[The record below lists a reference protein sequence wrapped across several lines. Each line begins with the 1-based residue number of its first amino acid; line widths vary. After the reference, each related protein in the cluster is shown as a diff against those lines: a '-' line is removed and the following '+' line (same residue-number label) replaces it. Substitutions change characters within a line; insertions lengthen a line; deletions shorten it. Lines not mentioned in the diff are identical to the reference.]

1 MLLERT
7 LDELGKKNKVALGID
22 LRNDI
27 TQLTYCRADQSV
39 PETISL
45 VNGEEQYNIPTVLC
59 RNSEQH
65 QWYYG
70 KEALQ
75 KAQAGEGVLVE
86 DLVLLA
92 SNQSVVAVGDM
103 EFAIEELIEIFLKKC
118 LGLVSNFVKV
128 QDISNIAFTLRAVTP
143 ELMEVI
149 KKAVA
154 GMALED
160 VQLQFMT
167 RKDSFFQYMLH
178 QPEEMWIHDVLLF
191 EYGVSGVKSYLM
203 EKNLKTRPVVCMI
216 EEDHFPQMKQQ
227 GLMTSIREQKEAYQ
241 LQLDA
246 AFLEIIKEKCDEK
259 NITSVFLVGDEFS
272 TQWCKESI
280 RYLCK
285 GRRVFQG
292 NNLFCK
298 GACYGA
304 RESLIPSTLMQEY
317 VHLSDEKL
325 VANLGMQCNKGKQE
339 IYLPLLHAG
348 MNWYDAGK
356 ELDIMLSK
364 NNKIAITITPVDGR
378 APRIAEITLEGLYV
392 RGNRTNRIGM
402 RIDMKD
408 AHTVRISLKDKG
420 FGDIFPSSGQMWQ
433 EEFSLQ
439 GI

>member
-7 LDELGKKNKVALGID
+7 LDELTKKNKVALGID
-22 LRNDI
+22 LGNDI
-27 TQLTYCRADQSV
+27 TQITYCRADQSM

-59 RNSEQH
+59 RNQEQH

-75 KAQAGEGVLVE
+75 KAQAGEGILVE

-92 SNQSVVAVGDM
+92 NNGSTVEVGDM
-103 EFAIEELIEIFLKKC
+103 EFAIEELMEIFLKKC
-118 LGLVSNFVKV
+118 LGLVSAFARP
-128 QDISNIAFTLRAVTP
+128 QDISHIAFSLRTVTP
-143 ELMEVI
+143 ELMAVL

-154 GMALED
+154 ELKLDG
-160 VQLQFMT
+160 VQVQFMS
-167 RKDSFFQYMLH
+167 RKDCFFQYIIH

-191 EYGVSGVKSYLM
+191 EYGTSGVKSYLL
-203 EKNLKTRPVVCMI
+203 EKNLKTRPIVCMI
-216 EEDHFPQMKQQ
+216 QEELFLQMKQQ
-227 GLMTSIREQKEAYQ
+227 GLTTSIREQKEAYQ

-246 AFLEIIKEKCDEK
+246 AFLEIIREKCEK
-259 NITSVFLVGDEFS
+259 RHITSVFLLGDEFS

-304 RESLIPSTLMQEY
+304 REQMMPSTLTQEY

-325 VANLGMQCNKGKQE
+325 IANLGINCNKGMQE

-348 MNWYDAGK
+348 TNWYEAEK
-356 ELDIMLSK
+356 ELDVMLSV
-364 NNKIAITITPVDGR
+364 NNKIPITITPVDGR
-378 APRIAEITLEGLYV
+378 AARKAEITLEGLHV
-392 RGNRTNRIGM
+392 RGNRTNRVGIRM
-402 RIDMKD
+402 DMTD

-420 FGDIFPSSGQMWQ
+420 FGDIFPSSGQVWQ
-433 EEFSLQ
+433 EEFSLKDL
-439 GI
+439 

>member
-7 LDELGKKNKVALGID
+7 LDELVKKNKVVLGID
-22 LRNDI
+22 LRNDH
-27 TQLTYCRADQSV
+27 TQLTYCRADQSM

-59 RNSEQH
+59 RNQEQH

-70 KEALQ
+70 KDALQ
-75 KAQAGEGVLVE
+75 KAQAGEGILVE

-92 SNQSVVAVGDM
+92 HNGSVVSVGEI
-103 EFAIEELIEIFLKKC
+103 EFSIEELMEIFLKKC
-118 LGLVSNFVKV
+118 LGLVSAFVKI
-128 QDISNIAFTLRAVTP
+128 QDITNIAFTLRTVTP
-143 ELMEVI
+143 EIMEVL
-149 KKAVA
+149 KKAVE
-154 GMALED
+154 GIGLEE
-160 VQLQFMT
+160 VQLQFMS
-167 RKDSFFQYMLH
+167 RKDSFYQYILH

-191 EYGVSGVKSYLM
+191 EYEPSGVKSYLL
-203 EKNLKTRPVVCMI
+203 EKNLKTRPIVCMMQ
-216 EEDHFPQMKQQ
+216 EDHFPQMKPQ
-227 GLMTSIREQKEAYQ
+227 GLTATIREQKEAYQ

-246 AFLEIIKEKCDEK
+246 TFLEILREKCE
-259 NITSVFLVGDEFS
+259 NRHITSVFLVGDEFS

-304 RESLIPSTLMQEY
+304 REQLMPSTLTQEY
-317 VHLSDEKL
+317 VHLSEEKL
-325 VANLGMQCNKGKQE
+325 TANLGMNCNKGTQE

-348 MNWYDAGK
+348 TNWYDAEK
-356 ELDIMLSK
+356 ELDIMLAI

-378 APRIAEITLEGLYV
+378 PARLAEITLEGLHV
-392 RGNRTNRIGM
+392 RGNRTNRVGL

-408 AHTVRISLKDKG
+408 AHTVRLSLKDKG
-420 FGDIFPSSGQMWQ
+420 FGEIFPSSGQIWE

-439 GI
+439 DM